1 MARVRL
7 PRVGFSAEAAHN
19 PPLPQARGPH
29 LSPFLI
35 PVCSSTPVILPGL
48 YELCQP
54 ERVFQDPRKNEGLME
69 AQFFWGEVEEEELEK
84 EEVEQVEE
92 GNAASF
98 SSSLLVWG
106 TLEEVAAAAT
116 ASLPQSPL
124 GVCPSPTAMAATP
137 GSQYE
142 DYEFI
147 RQDEVPSTLCDQ
159 EDTRSSLQDALWVK
173 KNELGQFLL
182 SRYLA
187 KEPITE
193 AEVLNSVLKD
203 YQDHLLAVLDQA
215 SEYLQLVFGLE
226 VKEVG
231 PSKHTYILVP
241 TLGLTLNDML
251 RKGQRLPM
259 AGILVVILCLTAVED
274 NCAPEEQVCGEL
286 SKMGVCPG
294 REHFIYG

>member
-35 PVCSSTPVILPGL
+35 PVCSSTPVILPGVH
-48 YELCQP
+48 ELRQP

-69 AQFFWGEVEEEELEK
+69 AQLFWGEVEEEELEK

-203 YQDHLLAVLDQA
+203 YQDHFLAVLDQA
-215 SEYLQLVFGLE
+215 SEYL
-226 VKEVG
+226 
-231 PSKHTYILVP
+231 
-241 TLGLTLNDML
+241 
-251 RKGQRLPM
+251 
-259 AGILVVILCLTAVED
+259 
-274 NCAPEEQVCGEL
+274 
-286 SKMGVCPG
+286 
-294 REHFIYG
+294 